1 MHSPEP
7 ARPPE
12 MLEHRPEARAFKVE
26 DIMLEI
32 QRGRLRIPSFQRR
45 LAWDRGDARKLVDSL
60 YRGYPVGTLLL
71 WETSAH
77 EAQMQWGS
85 LRLQADTRPDALLVV
100 DGQQR
105 LVSLARVLLTT
116 DDDADDFALYFD
128 LDLRE
133 FVFPASAERHDDDP
147 ARWLPLNRL
156 LNSEHLFEW
165 LYERQPSRERR
176 ERALQLGK
184 RLREYDI
191 PAYIVRHGSESIL
204 REIFGR
210 LNSMGKK
217 LEAAEVFDALNGTR
231 TGARPSSLA
240 YMVSVLDISL
250 DFGQIDEDILYRVLR
265 VLHGLDVIS
274 GGHAEPLRLAD
285 DLAAK
290 LYSETE
296 QATRRVVQFLQRSAG
311 ISHYNLLPYKQ
322 PMVTLGKFFHHHPA
336 PQARSRELLARWLW
350 RGALNG
356 AHLGNAV
363 STRAALDRIDPM
375 DEEKAVQGMI
385 AMVGR
390 ISPVLP
396 AATDQFNFRFAAS
409 KLQAIAL
416 LELHPRNLVTGEL
429 LDLNTLLDYQQ
440 SRHDP
445 PFPQIFKDRA
455 GKNEPGLFFS
465 VANRLAHPVQSGLRK
480 LLLQVQDA
488 VILTSH
494 GITVDAFSALQAGDG
509 QRFLRLRA
517 TTLQQH
523 FAKVF
528 ARHARWDASDRPS
541 LASLVVSDDDEEIPQ
556 MNGGLVT

>member
-26 DIMLEI
+26 DILLEI

-85 LRLQADTRPDALLVV
+85 LRLQADNRPDALLVV

-116 DDDADDFALYFD
+116 DDDADEFALYFD

-133 FVFPASAERHDDDP
+133 FVFPATAERHGDDP

-191 PAYIVRHGSESIL
+191 PAYIVRQGSESIL

-210 LNSMGKK
+210 LNWATKR
-217 LEAAEVFDALNGTR
+217 LEVAEVFDALNSVR
-231 TGARPSSLA
+231 TGHPAPRTA
-240 YMVSVLDISL
+240 M
-250 DFGQIDEDILYRVLR
+250 GQERMAWPVMR
-265 VLHGLDVIS
+265 
-274 GGHAEPLRLAD
+274 
-285 DLAAK
+285 
-290 LYSETE
+290 
-296 QATRRVVQFLQRSAG
+296 FLQREAG
-311 ISHYNLLPYKQ
+311 IPHASLLPSKQ
-322 PMVTLGKFFHHHPA
+322 PLVTLGKFFFHHPK
-336 PQARSRELLARWLW
+336 PRSRSRELLARWLW

-356 AHLGNAV
+356 SHLGNTV
-363 STRAALDRIDPM
+363 STRAALDRIDPE
-375 DEEKAVQGMI
+375 DEERAVQGMLD
-385 AMVGR
+385 MVGR
-390 ISPVLP
+390 TKPVLP
-396 AATDQFNFRFAAS
+396 AATDPFNFRFAAS
-409 KLQAIAL
+409 KLQALAL
-416 LELHPRNLVTGEL
+416 LELQPRHLETGEL
-429 LDLNTLLDYQQ
+429 LDLAAPLDYQQ
-440 SRHDP
+440 ANQVP
-445 PFPQIFKDRA
+445 PFPPLLQDRA
-455 GKNEPGLFFS
+455 VKGGLGLS
-465 VANRLAHPVQSGLRK
+465 VANRLAHPVQQGLRK
-480 LLLQVQDA
+480 TLLQVQDA
-488 VILTSH
+488 AILASH
-494 GITVDAFSALQAGDG
+494 GITAEAFSALHSGDS
-509 QRFLRLRA
+509 QQFLHLRA

-523 FAKVF
+523 FEHVF

-541 LASLVVSDDDEEIPQ
+541 LASLVVSDDDEDEDERVQ
-556 MNGGLVT
+556 KAETTA